1 MQGVTDTSHRKS
13 PITFVTEFFGAES
26 YRFFLGT
33 GPDLRYE
40 LAFLPAV
47 DRKHSAADGFERG
60 RDGGDLGAVVRR
72 RLGGRRWRAAGA
84 PG

>member
-1 MQGVTDTSHRKS
+1 M
-13 PITFVTEFFGAES
+13 EFFAAES

-40 LAFLPAV
+40 LVFFPAV
-47 DRKHSAADGFERG
+47 DRKRSAADRLERG
-60 RDGGDLGAVVRR
+60 RDRGDLGAVVRR

>member
-1 MQGVTDTSHRKS
+1 MQRVTGTSRRKS
-13 PITFVTEFFGAES
+13 SITFVTEFFAAES

-33 GPDLRYE
+33 GPDFRYE
-40 LAFLPAV
+40 LVLLPAV
-47 DRKHSAADGFERG
+47 DRKRSAADGFERG

-72 RLGGRRWRAAGA
+72 RLGGRRWRVAGA

>member
-1 MQGVTDTSHRKS
+1 M
-13 PITFVTEFFGAES
+13 EFFGAES

-60 RDGGDLGAVVRR
+60 RDRGDLSDVVRR
-72 RLGGRRWRAAGA
+72 RLGGRRWRVAGA

>member
-1 MQGVTDTSHRKS
+1 MQGVTGSSHRKS
-13 PITFVTEFFGAES
+13 SITFVTEFFGAES

-40 LAFLPAV
+40 LVLLPAV
-47 DRKHSAADGFERG
+47 DRKHSAADRFERG
-60 RDGGDLGAVVRR
+60 RDRGDLGAIVRR
-72 RLGGRRWRAAGA
+72 RLGGRRWRVARA

>member
-1 MQGVTDTSHRKS
+1 MQGVTGSSHRKS
-13 PITFVTEFFGAES
+13 SITFVMEFFAAES

-40 LAFLPAV
+40 LVLLPAV
-47 DRKHSAADGFERG
+47 DRTCGTTDGFERG
-60 RDGGDLGAVVRR
+60 RDRGDLGAVVRR